1 MRAPSSE
8 LPIVFDGVTVTAGAV
23 TILDR
28 IALTLAPGAPTVLIG
43 PNGSGKSTLLRVA
56 MGLLAPSRG
65 RITWG
70 GLENVPPLKRAIV
83 FQRPAMLR
91 RSAAANIR
99 FALRAAGIPRA
110 EHARR
115 IGELLELVGLGP
127 LADRAA
133 RRLSGGEQQRLALA
147 RALARDPAVL
157 FLDEPTASLDP
168 TATKAVED
176 IIRAVSE
183 RNIKVVMATHDLGE
197 ARRLAGD
204 VVMLHRG
211 RIVETAAAASFF
223 DSRKPAR
230 PRHSSRAN
238 CSSDGRKIQMK
249 MLTRRLLIAVAASF
263 VFAGHAFAQDKSI
276 VVASTTS
283 TQDSGLFGHILP
295 MFKAKTGIDVKVV
308 AQGTGQALD
317 TARRGDADV
326 VFVHAKPAEEKFLS
340 EGFGVK
346 RYPVMYNDF
355 VLIGPKSD
363 PAGIKGSKD
372 IVAALRAIKAKGA
385 DFISR
390 GDKSGTHQA
399 ELNLWKVAGIDIAK
413 DKGPWYKEIGQ
424 GMGAAL
430 NTASASNAY
439 VLADRGTWLSFKNR
453 GELVIAVEGDKRLFN
468 QYGVMLVNPEKH
480 PSVKKDLGQQFID
493 WLVSP
498 EGQKAI
504 ADYKINGEQ
513 LFYPN
518 ASDSGA

>member
-1 MRAPSSE
+1 M
-8 LPIVFDGVTVTAGAV
+8 
-23 TILDR
+23 
-28 IALTLAPGAPTVLIG
+28 
-43 PNGSGKSTLLRVA
+43 N
-56 MGLLAPSRG
+56 
-65 RITWG
+65 
-70 GLENVPPLKRAIV
+70 
-83 FQRPAMLR
+83 
-91 RSAAANIR
+91 
-99 FALRAAGIPRA
+99 
-110 EHARR
+110 
-115 IGELLELVGLGP
+115 
-127 LADRAA
+127 
-133 RRLSGGEQQRLALA
+133 
-147 RALARDPAVL
+147 
-157 FLDEPTASLDP
+157 
-168 TATKAVED
+168 
-176 IIRAVSE
+176 
-183 RNIKVVMATHDLGE
+183 
-197 ARRLAGD
+197 
-204 VVMLHRG
+204 
-211 RIVETAAAASFF
+211 
-223 DSRKPAR
+223 
-230 PRHSSRAN
+230 
-238 CSSDGRKIQMK
+238 
-249 MLTRRLLIAVAASF
+249 MLTRRLLIVAAASLA
-263 VFAGHAFAQDKSI
+263 FAGSARAQDKSI

-317 TARRGDADV
+317 TGRRGDADV

-355 VLIGPKSD
+355 ILIGPKSD

-372 IVAALRAIKAKGA
+372 IVAALGAIKAKGA

-399 ELNLWKVAGIDIAK
+399 ELNLWKVAGVDIAR

-453 GELVIAVEGDKRLFN
+453 GDLVIAVEGDKRMFN
-468 QYGVMLVNPEKH
+468 QYGVMLVNPQKH

-493 WLVSP
+493 WLVSS

-518 ASDSGA
+518 ANDSGA